1 MPYSF
6 YLRNDRQN
14 KHGEYPILVSWYVHG
29 VRISSAVGVSVKPEQ
44 WNANAAVHIKP
55 GATLSNGM
63 KGAEA
68 NARLLALSKNLNDW
82 ENSLSPGFKP
92 TTEEM
97 RIQMKRALGDDPEAL
112 RSRRDIYDDLR
123 EYLNEGINIQ
133 GWAYSTKLK
142 YGTLKNHLKQ
152 FKENISYSFFT
163 HDGFNEYMLF
173 LQDVKG
179 MQDVSVK
186 REEKMLKAFLKWA
199 YTKGYNTVK
208 DYRDFNF
215 KDRKTDRP
223 VLYLTSEQLI
233 RLYEWE
239 IPKDGEEVEVTDQTG
254 KKKKISVE
262 GHNSLV
268 KVRNIFC
275 FSSFT
280 GLRFSDAMALKKS
293 DVSEDCI
300 RFSTIKTNDPLVVE
314 LLPQAKEIL
323 DSYSGIEGPNALPS
337 ITNQKANEYLKTLFQ
352 LFRLD
357 DSVTTIRYIKG
368 KRAVEIQPKW
378 AVMSTHCARR
388 TFIVNALSFGIAPE
402 IVMKWTGHSTYEAMK
417 PYIDI
422 VDSAKS
428 DAMALIG
435 KAYAAAKSQP
445 AGETESQPET
455 EDEDDTLYR
464 F

>member
-1 MPYSF
+1 MPFSF
-6 YLRNDRQN
+6 YLRNDRLN

-29 VRISSAVGVSVKPEQ
+29 VRISSAVGLSVKPEL
-44 WNANAAVHIKP
+44 WNASASVHIRP
-55 GATLSNGM
+55 GAVLSNGM

-68 NARLLALSKNLNDW
+68 NSRLLALSKNLNDW

-97 RIQMKRALGDDPEAL
+97 RAQMKRALGDDPEAL
-112 RSRRDIYDDLR
+112 RSRRDIYDDLK
-123 EYLNEGINIQ
+123 EYLNEGVNIH

-152 FKENISYSFFT
+152 FKENISYSFFN
-163 HDGFNEYMLF
+163 HDGFNEYLLF

-199 YTKGYNTVK
+199 HMKGYNTVRDYK
-208 DYRDFNF
+208 DFSF

-239 IPKDGEEVEVTDQTG
+239 IPKDGEEVEVTDQMG
-254 KKKKISVE
+254 RKKKISVE

-268 KVRNIFC
+268 KVRNLFC

-293 DVSEDCI
+293 DVSDDCI
-300 RFSTIKTNDPLVVE
+300 RFSTIKTNDPLVIE

-323 DSYSGIEGPNALPS
+323 DLYSHIEGPNALPS

-357 DSVTTIRYIKG
+357 DNVTTIRYVKG
-368 KRAVEIQPKW
+368 RRTVEIQPKW
-378 AVMSTHCARR
+378 AIMSTHCARR
-388 TFIVNALSFGIAPE
+388 TFIVNALSLGIAPE
-402 IVMKWTGHSTYEAMK
+402 IVMKWTGHSTYDAMK

-428 DAMALIG
+428 NAMSLISST
-435 KAYAAAKSQP
+435 YAAIS
-445 AGETESQPET
+445 GRSNDDDEPET
-455 EDEDDTLYR
+455 RE
-464 F
+464 